1 MMMQNCFTA
10 VSLSRFMEFLTE
22 IKQMN
27 KTFFNIDKIL
37 MLMSPQTPKMTFCS
51 KVSSYEP

>member
-22 IKQMN
+22 IKQTN